1 MSDSTSAS
9 PGRHSHDIDE
19 LMQRELGACWARRTD
34 SGLCGIALSGGG
46 IRSAT
51 FNLGLLQGLQRAGLL
66 QCFDYLSTV
75 SGGGYTGAFW
85 SAWRRRDRANATMLP
100 ATTVVAAASEHPALR
115 HLREFSNFL
124 SPRLALFGYD
134 TGRMVVAPI
143 AAGIPSLVVALSV
156 IVAILSLWS
165 VMAWLL
171 LGAGAGVSYGVLAV
185 IVGSVLYLFE
195 RSWQRREG
203 GVAAATSKPAY
214 IIGAI
219 AALAVTL
226 LAWRAVRPDP
236 AAFDVRGLPLYHG
249 GADLF
254 APAAACAAALLALV
268 TVRALSS
275 RWIGTPA
282 RRRMQAAL
290 DRILARL
297 LFIAIVW
304 SVVSVL
310 WLVGVHLPRLA
321 GEPLAN
327 ASWSGAMLGTLT
339 AAFLWARKRLERQ
352 PNKPA
357 GDSILAR
364 LKPRLP
370 QLLAYAAVTL
380 MVLMTVVTLA
390 WWQAQSGREM
400 LGLHPLRAFVAGA
413 FLVIALAALFFH
425 PNRIGL
431 HAFYR
436 GRLARAYP
444 GAANPR
450 SPESRAT
457 EELPGDDFAITELE
471 QNRPVHLVCC
481 AANDLTPFE
490 PLASLQR
497 GADCAVLSAH
507 AFSVGRCWRTWQNQK
522 PPTLAGAITASGAAF
537 NSMMGAYSRK
547 FGPASVFLMAALN
560 LRLGRWH
567 RHPHAPRRRPDGER
581 LLPGVLFL
589 KELFGMSSAT
599 GADVH
604 LSDGGHFENMGM
616 YELLRRRCRYIL
628 AADCGADPD
637 FAFDDV
643 GNLVRRARED
653 FAIEIRIDLS
663 PLRPG
668 PDGTARQP
676 MVAGDIHYPDGVT
689 GVLLLFKPTLIGS
702 EPADVTQYRSRN
714 QRFPAESTGD
724 QFYDEAQ
731 WESYRRLGQFA
742 AEMAFGFV
750 QRDPALRTDHPEAAC
765 DDIDERMAARAA
777 RIFARARFDWLPHPA
792 GIEDRITDFA
802 ERAAA
807 LDASLAATHD
817 ALHREVM
824 KEAVELRAQVSALH
838 SAPDAEAHA
847 RTRSGTAVADGGA
860 PAHAVDPDE
869 MQHASS
875 LAPVRAGALFMEQ
888 TYYAWDLETTSRQ
901 PLSLGVMNFLAR
913 WAYAPLFRMW
923 WPLMRSTLTP
933 QFARFME
940 TQFGLERIPPHRD
953 QDTWV
958 EPVSEAD
965 VAAPGFAMQCW
976 EIDNG
981 PPQHPGASAARFF
994 EYRLRLRYR
1003 TLPAFQV
1010 QAALVRCVEV
1020 DGGIRYW
1027 PTRDFYV
1034 PPGLWGIGIGED
1046 FLRALVRRFTQNGGS
1061 IHVRIPVG
1069 SRDAAALK
1077 TIADESQLY
1086 RSAGFRESAPSDDVL
1101 RRIAHAGDGAKS
1113 VDELRSSTWLVR
1125 D

>member
-1 MSDSTSAS
+1 
-9 PGRHSHDIDE
+9 
-19 LMQRELGACWARRTD
+19 
-34 SGLCGIALSGGG
+34 
-46 IRSAT
+46 
-51 FNLGLLQGLQRAGLL
+51 
-66 QCFDYLSTV
+66 
-75 SGGGYTGAFW
+75 
-85 SAWRRRDRANATMLP
+85 
-100 ATTVVAAASEHPALR
+100 
-115 HLREFSNFL
+115 
-124 SPRLALFGYD
+124 
-134 TGRMVVAPI
+134 
-143 AAGIPSLVVALSV
+143 
-156 IVAILSLWS
+156 
-165 VMAWLL
+165 
-171 LGAGAGVSYGVLAV
+171 
-185 IVGSVLYLFE
+185 
-195 RSWQRREG
+195 
-203 GVAAATSKPAY
+203 
-214 IIGAI
+214 
-219 AALAVTL
+219 
-226 LAWRAVRPDP
+226 
-236 AAFDVRGLPLYHG
+236 
-249 GADLF
+249 
-254 APAAACAAALLALV
+254 
-268 TVRALSS
+268 
-275 RWIGTPA
+275 
-282 RRRMQAAL
+282 MQAAL

-297 LFIAIVW
+297 LFIAVVW
-304 SVVSVL
+304 SVISVL
-310 WLVGVHLPRLA
+310 WLAGVHLPRLA
-321 GEPLAN
+321 GAPLAN
-327 ASWSGAMLGTLT
+327 ASWSGALLGALT

-357 GDSILAR
+357 GHSILAR

-390 WWQAQSGREM
+390 WWQAQSGPQVI
-400 LGLHPLRAFVAGA
+400 GLHPLRAFVAGA
-413 FLVIALAALFFH
+413 LLVLALAALFFH

-450 SPESRAT
+450 SPASRAT
-457 EELPGDDFAITELE
+457 EELPGDDFPITELE
-471 QNRPVHLVCC
+471 HNRPVHLVCC

-497 GADCAVLSAH
+497 GSDSAVLSPH
-507 AFSVGRCWRTWQNQK
+507 AFSVGGCWRTWQNQK

-616 YELLRRRCRYIL
+616 YELLRRRCRFIL

-742 AEMAFGFV
+742 AESAFGFV
-750 QRDPALRTDHPEAAC
+750 PRDPTLRTDHPETAC
-765 DDIDERMAARAA
+765 DEIDEAMAARAA
-777 RIFARARFDWLPHPA
+777 RIFARARFDWLPRPA
-792 GIEDRITDFA
+792 GIEERITDFA
-802 ERAAA
+802 ERAAS
-807 LDASLAATHD
+807 LDARVATTHD

-824 KEAVELRAQVSALH
+824 KEADELSVQLHALR
-838 SAPDAEAHA
+838 SAPDTNTTVRSRTGAMMEAA
-847 RTRSGTAVADGGA
+847 TAPLHDTDLDA
-860 PAHAVDPDE
+860 
-869 MQHASS
+869 MQLASS
-875 LAPVRAGALFMEQ
+875 LSPVRAGALFMEQ
-888 TYYAWDLETTSRQ
+888 TYYGWDLETTGSQ
-901 PLSLGVMNFLAR
+901 PLSLGVMNFFAR

-923 WPLMRSTLTP
+923 WPVMRSTLTP

-940 TQFGLERIPPHRD
+940 TQFRLERIPPHRD

-965 VAAPGFAMQCW
+965 VDAPGFAMQCW
-976 EIDNG
+976 MIDRG
-981 PPQHPGASAARFF
+981 PPAPSGARFF

-1010 QAALVRCVEV
+1010 QAAVVRCVEV

-1027 PTRDFYV
+1027 PTRDFHV

-1046 FLRALVRRFTQNGGS
+1046 FLRSLVRRFTQSGGS
-1061 IHVRIPVG
+1061 IHVQIPG
-1069 SRDAAALK
+1069 SGSLDADALK
-1077 TIADESQLY
+1077 RIADESQLY
-1086 RSAGFRESAPSDDVL
+1086 RSAGFRESVPSADVL
-1101 RRIAHAGDGAKS
+1101 QRIGKAAEGVVSA
-1113 VDELRSSTWLVR
+1113 DELQASTWLVR